1 MKHNAQQ
8 FEYPA
13 AVEIFNLSGEVIR
26 QDAPATKPAPDPT
39 PEMFATEPTIR
50 FPRGR
55 HIHKCQHCGERIT
68 CYKQQCSK
76 PYLVNRVAFCA
87 CR

>member
-1 MKHNAQQ
+1 MKHIATQY
-8 FEYPA
+8 EIPA
-13 AVEIFNLSGEVIR
+13 AVEIFNLTGETIR
-26 QDAPATKPAPDPT
+26 QDAPPAKPAQDTT

-50 FPRGR
+50 LPRGR
-55 HIHKCQHCGERIT
+55 HVHKCQHCGERCN
-68 CYKQQCSK
+68 CYKAQCQK